1 MRFLF
6 IPLLSPGSMSCYCKL
21 NQGEV
26 CGFPVFPHSDV
37 WGQTGSIYR
46 VCPRFFKESPRPA
59 SCNQAAEAYVSGQER
74 WMNSGCSTESSA
86 KTKTDRQF
94 FLFEVGAEKEVLW
107 KENSGRQ
114 TCCVSLVNNQCY
126 IWYAWYKNVW
136 IKQVARRLFSFYS
149 PEIPWLF
156 NVYVKKCWMTLSVR
170 LLINYIKQIAKNRR
184 VQLSVHRE
192 LSHVQENH

>member
-1 MRFLF
+1 MSADDAKGQTGFFHYMEARMITWSPKKLSAV
-6 IPLLSPGSMSCYCKL
+6 INTHEDWGSCLSPLLSPGSMSCYCKL

-74 WMNSGCSTESSA
+74 WMNSGCGTESSA
-86 KTKTDRQF
+86 KIKTDRSF

-114 TCCVSLVNNQCY
+114 TCCVSLVNNQSY

-136 IKQVARRLFSFYS
+136 
-149 PEIPWLF
+149 
-156 NVYVKKCWMTLSVR
+156 N
-170 LLINYIKQIAKNRR
+170 
-184 VQLSVHRE
+184 
-192 LSHVQENH
+192 